1 VPAFRSGI
9 TGVPRLQETA
19 SPWDPT
25 VGPCL
30 GPYGGPGGVGVFLC
44 HSGFR
49 RPGGPGAR
57 EKKRTMMDHVFL
69 TFFLWTPQLCC
80 APGRNHRTARLR
92 LSPPTDRSCGRRRR
106 RPTPVQSGGCRA
118 PPPVSRKGWALARDL
133 AALHL
138 DGDEPGPRLRGAGL
152 LRRTRR
158 HQPARLHDCCSQ
170 ERCSRLPR
178 LKRMHRKDPVRES
191 PPRPCAITPGPSAP
205 KTWAQ

>member
-1 VPAFRSGI
+1 MIRHEAWPFYRTSSG
-9 TGVPRLQETA
+9 VRLCWSSKNLKDLKEIYA
-19 SPWDPT
+19 
-25 VGPCL
+25 VREHKH
-30 GPYGGPGGVGVFLC
+30 FLC
-44 HSGFR
+44 
-49 RPGGPGAR
+49 
-57 EKKRTMMDHVFL
+57 
-69 TFFLWTPQLCC
+69 TPQLYC

-158 HQPARLHDCCSQ
+158 HQPARLHDRCSQ
-170 ERCSRLPR
+170 ERCSRPPR
-178 LKRMHRKDPVRES
+178 LKRMCRKNPVRGS
-191 PPRPCAITPGPSAP
+191 SPRPCAKTARPSDQRGQTAVRQGRGRGLGSRKRRARGVRGNHP
-205 KTWAQ
+205 RQ